1 MPADRFTEAFPDPG
15 LERARILPL
24 VRGIE
29 RRGRLPKDLAV
40 SSSSGAPERPERLG
54 AVAAGTCYVLWGLV
68 PLYWKPLAS
77 VDPVELIAHR
87 HVWSLA
93 FLLMLLLGLEGG
105 LVEVGQAFR
114 TLRSIGRCLLGACLL
129 TTNWLAY
136 VWGVNS
142 GHVIDTSL
150 GYFLVPLCSV
160 VAGRYLLNEHLRPI
174 QWLAVGVAASGV
186 LLLVLRAGN
195 LPWVALVLAGSWGGY
210 SVMRKRSTTGAI
222 PGLAVET
229 LLLSPL
235 AIGFLVWRH
244 QAGTGALGRVDL
256 RTHLLILSAGIVTA
270 VPLMLFAYAA
280 RRIRLSTLG
289 ILQYL
294 APTGQLIL
302 GVWVYDEPFSRPRMV
317 SFALIWAA
325 LVLYTADNLRQA
337 ARAR

>member
-1 MPADRFTEAFPDPG
+1 MSP
-15 LERARILPL
+15 
-24 VRGIE
+24 
-29 RRGRLPKDLAV
+29 
-40 SSSSGAPERPERLG
+40 SSGAPEHRERLG
-54 AVAAGTCYVLWGLV
+54 AVAAGTCYILWGLV

-77 VDPVELIAHR
+77 VNAVELIAHR

-93 FLLMLLLGLEGG
+93 ILLMLLLGLEGG

-114 TLRSIGRCLLGACLL
+114 SWRSIGRCLVGACLL
-129 TTNWLAY
+129 TTNWMAY

-160 VAGRYLLNEHLRPI
+160 VAGRFLLDEHLRRI
-174 QWLAVGVAASGV
+174 QWLAVGIAATGV
-186 LLLVLRAGN
+186 LLLILRAKTF
-195 LPWVALVLAGSWGGY
+195 PWIALVLAGSWSAY
-210 SVMRKRSTTGAI
+210 SVMRKRATIGSI
-222 PGLAVET
+222 PGLAMET

-235 AIGFLVWRH
+235 AVGFLLWRH
-244 QAGTGALGRVDL
+244 HEGIGALGRVDL

-289 ILQYL
+289 VLQYL

-302 GVWVYDEPFSRPRMV
+302 GVWVYGEPFSRGRLV
-317 SFALIWAA
+317 SFALIWIA

-337 ARAR
+337 ARPR

>member
-1 MPADRFTEAFPDPG
+1 MQGDPVIDG
-15 LERARILPL
+15 IRWKVL
-24 VRGIE
+24 VFQEIEPRRGIPE
-29 RRGRLPKDLAV
+29 DPRVISP
-40 SSSSGAPERPERLG
+40 SGAPEHRERLG
-54 AVAAGTCYVLWGLV
+54 ALAAGTCYVLWGLV

-77 VDPVELIAHR
+77 VNAVELIAHR

-93 FLLMLLLGLEGG
+93 ILLMLLLGLEGG

-114 TLRSIGRCLLGACLL
+114 SWRSMGRSLLGACLL

-160 VAGRYLLNEHLRPI
+160 LAGRFLLHEHLRRT
-174 QWLAVGVAASGV
+174 QWIAVAIAASGV
-186 LLLVLRAGN
+186 LLLLLRASTF
-195 LPWVALVLAGSWGGY
+195 PWVALVLAGSWSAY
-210 SVMRKRSTTGAI
+210 SVMRKRATTGAI
-222 PGLAVET
+222 PSLAVET

-235 AIGFLVWRH
+235 AVGFLLWRH
-244 QAGTGALGRVDL
+244 QDGTGALGRVDL
-256 RTHLLILSAGIVTA
+256 RMHLWILSAGVVTA

-302 GVWVYDEPFSRPRMV
+302 GIWVYGEPFSSARMV

-325 LVLYTADNLRQA
+325 LILYTADNLLH
-337 ARAR
+337 ARAAK

>member
-1 MPADRFTEAFPDPG
+1 MSP
-15 LERARILPL
+15 
-24 VRGIE
+24 
-29 RRGRLPKDLAV
+29 
-40 SSSSGAPERPERLG
+40 SSGAPEHRERLG
-54 AVAAGTCYVLWGLV
+54 AVAAGTCYILWGLV

-77 VDPVELIAHR
+77 VNAVELIAHR

-93 FLLMLLLGLEGG
+93 ILLMLLLGLEGG

-114 TLRSIGRCLLGACLL
+114 SWRSVGRCLVGACLL
-129 TTNWLAY
+129 TTNWMAY

-160 VAGRYLLNEHLRPI
+160 VAGRFLLDEHLRRI
-174 QWLAVGVAASGV
+174 QWLAVGIAATGV
-186 LLLVLRAGN
+186 LLLILRARTF
-195 LPWVALVLAGSWGGY
+195 PWVALVLAGSWSAY
-210 SVMRKRSTTGAI
+210 SVMRKRATIGSI
-222 PGLAVET
+222 PGLAMET

-235 AIGFLVWRH
+235 AVGFLLWRH
-244 QAGTGALGRVDL
+244 HEGIGALGRVDL

-289 ILQYL
+289 VLQYL

-302 GVWVYDEPFSRPRMV
+302 GVWVYGEPFSRGRLV
-317 SFALIWAA
+317 SFALIWIA
-325 LVLYTADNLRQA
+325 LILYTADNLRQA
-337 ARAR
+337 ARPR

>member
-1 MPADRFTEAFPDPG
+1 
-15 LERARILPL
+15 
-24 VRGIE
+24 
-29 RRGRLPKDLAV
+29 V
-40 SSSSGAPERPERLG
+40 SPPSGAPEHRERLG

-77 VDPVELIAHR
+77 VNAVELIAHR

-114 TLRSIGRCLLGACLL
+114 SWRSVGRCLLGACLL

-160 VAGRYLLNEHLRPI
+160 VAGRFLLHEHLRRV
-174 QWLAVGVAASGV
+174 QWLAVGIAATGV
-186 LLLVLRAGN
+186 LLLVLRARTF
-195 LPWVALVLAGSWGGY
+195 PWIALVLAGSWSAY
-210 SVMRKRSTTGAI
+210 SVMRKRATIGSI
-222 PGLAVET
+222 PGLAMET

-235 AIGFLVWRH
+235 AVGFLLWRH
-244 QAGTGALGRVDL
+244 HEGTGALGRVDL

-289 ILQYL
+289 VLQYL

-302 GVWVYDEPFSRPRMV
+302 GIWVYGEPFSRGRLM

-337 ARAR
+337 ARPR

>member
-1 MPADRFTEAFPDPG
+1 MSP
-15 LERARILPL
+15 
-24 VRGIE
+24 
-29 RRGRLPKDLAV
+29 
-40 SSSSGAPERPERLG
+40 SSGAPEHRERLG
-54 AVAAGTCYVLWGLV
+54 AVAAGTCYILWGLV

-77 VDPVELIAHR
+77 VNAVELIAHR

-93 FLLMLLLGLEGG
+93 ILLMLLLGLEGG
-105 LVEVGQAFR
+105 LVEVGQALR
-114 TLRSIGRCLLGACLL
+114 SWRSIGRCLVGACLL
-129 TTNWLAY
+129 TTNWMAY

-160 VAGRYLLNEHLRPI
+160 VAGRFLLHEHLRRI
-174 QWLAVGVAASGV
+174 QWLAVGIAATGV
-186 LLLVLRAGN
+186 LLLILRARTF
-195 LPWVALVLAGSWGGY
+195 PWIALVLAGSWSAY
-210 SVMRKRSTTGAI
+210 SVMRKRATIGSI
-222 PGLAVET
+222 PGLAMET

-235 AIGFLVWRH
+235 AVGFLLWRH
-244 QAGTGALGRVDL
+244 HEGIGALGRVDL

-289 ILQYL
+289 VLQYL

-302 GVWVYDEPFSRPRMV
+302 GVWVYGEPFSRGRLV
-317 SFALIWAA
+317 SFALIWIA

-337 ARAR
+337 ARPR